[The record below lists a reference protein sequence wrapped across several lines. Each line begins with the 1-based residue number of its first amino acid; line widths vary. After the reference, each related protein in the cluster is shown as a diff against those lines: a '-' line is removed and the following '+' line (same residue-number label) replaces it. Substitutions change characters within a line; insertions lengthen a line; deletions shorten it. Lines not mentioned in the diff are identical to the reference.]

1 MSRKLQAM
9 VLTAAM
15 LVPATA
21 ALGNDWS
28 KPMSR
33 TRGGTIGAAVG
44 ALAGPPGMV
53 VGAAVGNGVQ
63 SIRHHAATHHHYT
76 RHHRHR

>member
-1 MSRKLQAM
+1 MSRKLQALA
-9 VLTAAM
+9 LTAAM

-21 ALGNDWS
+21 AFGNDWS

-33 TRGGTIGAAVG
+33 TRGSAIGAAVG
-44 ALAGPPGMV
+44 AIAGPPGMV

-63 SIRHHAATHHHYT
+63 SVRHHAATHH
-76 RHHRHR
+76 RHHRHHRR